1 MATSRI
7 ARLGILGDIHGA
19 IGRLELAIA
28 TFDRIGVD
36 AIASVGDL
44 VDGHGDAH
52 TDVGGCIDILAH
64 RRAFCVRGNHDRWFL
79 QNTLR
84 SLRTYTKAHEL
95 TADQRGFVGWL
106 PVTQTLETVAGT
118 ALLCHGLAD
127 DDMTFF
133 DPHVGPEGDDQLR
146 ALFGLAAAEH
156 AFVLCGHTHRR
167 AIASV
172 GRQWFVN
179 AGALTFSK
187 RSGFG
192 WIDFERREAEFFDF
206 ATPMTSGDRGD
217 RELVGVER
225 TPLRRR

>member
-1 MATSRI
+1 MAVSRI
-7 ARLGILGDIHGA
+7 ARLGILGDVHGA
-19 IGRLELAIA
+19 IGRLELALA

-36 AIASVGDL
+36 AVASVGDL
-44 VDGHGDAH
+44 VDGHDDAH
-52 TDVGGCIDILAH
+52 TDVGACIDLLAH

-84 SLRTYTKAHEL
+84 SLRGYTKAHEL
-95 TADQRGFVGWL
+95 TVDQRGFVGWL

-118 ALLCHGLAD
+118 ALLCHGLAE
-127 DDMTFF
+127 DDMSFF
-133 DPHVGPEGDDQLR
+133 DPHVGPDGDDQLR
-146 ALFGLAAAEH
+146 ALTELTAAEH
-156 AFVLCGHTHRR
+156 DFVLCGHTHRR
-167 AIASV
+167 AIAPV

-206 ATPMTSGDRGD
+206 ATSIVAGEHGG

-225 TPLRRR
+225 ITLARR